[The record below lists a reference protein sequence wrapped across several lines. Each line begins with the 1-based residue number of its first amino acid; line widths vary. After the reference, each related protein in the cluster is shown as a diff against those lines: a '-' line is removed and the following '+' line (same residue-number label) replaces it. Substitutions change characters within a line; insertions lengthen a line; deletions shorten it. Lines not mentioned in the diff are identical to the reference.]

1 MKTQPNLMRMFKI
14 YKNHT
19 RYMGKYTKG
28 TKKKTKKS
36 HGTSTTKTV
45 KLKTKE
51 SAIHHLDRLFLL
63 LKQPL
68 ISFIPNSLQN
78 E

>member
-1 MKTQPNLMRMFKI
+1 MKTPPNLMRMFEI

-28 TKKKTKKS
+28 TKKKTKKC
-36 HGTSTTKTV
+36 HGTTKTV

-51 SAIHHLDRLFLL
+51 SAIHHLDRLLLL

-78 E
+78 A